1 MFAFLADFLHQKW
14 GDLCA
19 LTLIGLGTA
28 LSIWTNQAALGH
40 DLVAAGLLGL
50 KMTKTSAP
58 TNNGGGPGPAPNP
71 AGRPP
76 ATKG

>member
-1 MFAFLADFLHQKW
+1 MMGFAKDFVHQKW

-19 LTLIGLGTA
+19 LFLIVLGTG
-28 LSIWTNQAALGH
+28 LSIWTSQGQLGH

-58 TNNGGGPGPAPNP
+58 ANGNGGSNP
-71 AGRPP
+71 PTRE
-76 ATKG
+76 

>member
-1 MFAFLADFLHQKW
+1 MNFAQDFIHQKW

-19 LTLIGLGTA
+19 LLLISAGVA
-28 LSIWTNQAALGH
+28 LSVWTNQPALGH

-58 TNNGGGPGPAPNP
+58 NGANGQPPKLNP
-71 AGRPP
+71 
-76 ATKG
+76 

>member
-1 MFAFLADFLHQKW
+1 MNFAQDFLHQKW

-19 LTLIGLGTA
+19 LGLIVLGAA
-28 LSIWTNQAALGH
+28 LSVWTNQAALGH

-58 TNNGGGPGPAPNP
+58 GNGGNNQQ
-71 AGRPP
+71 
-76 ATKG
+76 TKG